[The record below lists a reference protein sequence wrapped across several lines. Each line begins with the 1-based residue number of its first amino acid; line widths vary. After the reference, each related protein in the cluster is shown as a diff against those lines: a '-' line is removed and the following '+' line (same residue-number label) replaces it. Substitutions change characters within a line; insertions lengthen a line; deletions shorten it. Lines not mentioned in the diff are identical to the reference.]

1 MTQLPDAVNS
11 TTDYISDASRTE
23 AEVKVALRQIHDVIA
38 EIGSK
43 APTSVTI
50 SNGSITEPLS
60 SLVLVTSE
68 GGSGVNDTLN
78 SMAHTN
84 VTQGRIHI
92 LRNAVT
98 SSDGTANSGTI
109 TIGHNAGSS
118 NSFLM
123 ADDTSFELSG
133 ERFVAFIKTANG
145 WEELWRSY
153 GRKNSATDQA
163 AERAFLGLGDS
174 ATLSVASGDGS
185 SVQGKLL
192 KAAAANIAAGD
203 LLSIDSS
210 GNLVTGTVSSG
221 NATTLDNLD
230 STDFVRSTG
239 NSAQTVTGNL
249 TMTTA
254 SDSRFIANSTG
265 TANTPGVSLNYNAA
279 ERGALYVDTSSG
291 NVELRSKNSSNAWTP
306 SIRLNPSNSRLEF
319 STDASSAYESV
330 TPGTG
335 NGLNADKLDGLHASE
350 IFSVLSILD
359 SGGGSYTTGEA
370 GSFSLYDGTT
380 TLLVQWPVG
389 SDWTT
394 QYTSTFN
401 ANSSR
406 WTFPTAY
413 ASAPLILGGGLLR
426 VDKNNQAV
434 ITDTDAYEWAAYST
448 SGVWMDMTATYME
461 YLPNHGGREL
471 HRTGIPI
478 AIGIAAS

>member
-1 MTQLPDAVNS
+1 MTQLPDAANS

-78 SMAHTN
+78 SMAHAN

-153 GRKNSATDQA
+153 GRRNSAIDQA

-174 ATLSVASGDGS
+174 ATLSVATAAGSG
-185 SVQGKLL
+185 VQGKLL

-319 STDASSAYESV
+319 SPDASSPYVSL
-330 TPGTG
+330 TPGAG
-335 NGLNADKLDGLHASE
+335 NGLNADTLDGLHLTQIYAQ
-350 IFSVLSILD
+350 VLSLV
-359 SGGGSYTTGEA
+359 SGAGGSIQ
-370 GSFSLYDGTT
+370 LYDGTT
-380 TLLVQWPVG
+380 TLLVQWPG
-389 SDWTT
+389 TW
-394 QYTSTFN
+394 N
-401 ANSSR
+401 ASGATR
-406 WTFPTAY
+406 TWTFGTTY
-413 ASAPLILGGGLLR
+413 AAAPVVIGSALYVYNTGSQVVFNDGPISDYTIAA
-426 VDKNNQAV
+426 DKLS
-434 ITDTDAYEWAAYST
+434 Y
-448 SGVWMDMTATYME
+448 TATGETGPANNRSFGY
-461 YLPNHGGREL
+461 RE
-471 HRTGIPI
+471 RTGVPI
-478 AIGIAAS
+478 VIGEPA